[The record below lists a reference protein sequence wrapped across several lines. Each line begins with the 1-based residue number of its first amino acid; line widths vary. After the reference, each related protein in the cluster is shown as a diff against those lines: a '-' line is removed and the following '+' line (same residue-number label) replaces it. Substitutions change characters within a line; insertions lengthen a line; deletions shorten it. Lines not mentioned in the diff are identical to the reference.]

1 MKRIVAL
8 CSIRQF
14 YPDHYVNIPITAKD
28 VPIEQKRKKG
38 RPGLAKKG
46 LERQDNEARYATFQ
60 SVPDPDSDTE
70 EPPTKK
76 RKTTKTLL
84 KS

>member
-1 MKRIVAL
+1 MYLLTWYLFYIDL
-8 CSIRQF
+8 ISIFQL

-60 SVPDPDSDTE
+60 S
-70 EPPTKK
+70 
-76 RKTTKTLL
+76 LQF
-84 KS
+84 